1 MNKAAGITAPYD
13 VTAAQRSYLALH
25 GKRLE
30 SEEKRNGNYHRQ
42 CTTGVRPG
50 GILSTLGLVVITAVA
65 SYVGVAL
72 YRRWAQHRNL
82 LDIPNERSS
91 HDAPTV
97 RGGGLVIALL
107 MLAGIAVGWTLFG
120 AFPPRMLLAYLV
132 AAGLI
137 AVVSWVDDNWGLSN
151 KVRFAA
157 HCLAGA
163 LVLFALGFV
172 DTLTLPLIGGI
183 QLGVAGLFLSL
194 FWLVGLTNAY
204 NFMDG
209 IDGMAGTQALIAGI
223 GWVALGWLSAQPFLT
238 FTGLLLAGVS
248 FGFLV
253 HNWSPADVF
262 MGDVGSA
269 FLGFTLAVLVVAAA
283 RLDPRMALAGA
294 LLVWPFIFDTSF
306 TLIRR
311 WRNGE
316 NIFAAHRS
324 HLYQRLVIAGYTHAG
339 VSLLYGLLAMFG
351 LILALGW
358 ITESRLAAPGMVLLI
373 PLALGLVA
381 WVRAV
386 ELRQGVTHPP
396 TAKTIVPPASS

>member
-1 MNKAAGITAPYD
+1 MSA
-13 VTAAQRSYLALH
+13 
-25 GKRLE
+25 
-30 SEEKRNGNYHRQ
+30 
-42 CTTGVRPG
+42 
-50 GILSTLGLVVITAVA
+50 LGLVVIGAVA